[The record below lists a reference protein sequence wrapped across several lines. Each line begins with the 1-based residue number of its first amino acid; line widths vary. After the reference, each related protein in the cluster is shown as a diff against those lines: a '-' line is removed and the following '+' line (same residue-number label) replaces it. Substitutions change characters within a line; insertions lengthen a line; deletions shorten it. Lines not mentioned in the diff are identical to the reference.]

1 MRAWTAAAAAAATLW
16 AASAFAADPSP
27 GRTDGPE
34 GSEIGKGGYRFAG
47 TPGTWSVAPFLGA
60 AMVESEGSET
70 ETDLMY
76 GLNVGWRR
84 EDWLGVHAGYAFIQ
98 DQETSLFSAGV
109 RNIFEYEPFNYHLIL
124 DAELYAPREGDTNF
138 GIVPGVG
145 AEVLLTDHLSLG
157 LQYQRDFIFSDE
169 SIGINRFTARVAF
182 RF

>member
-1 MRAWTAAAAAAATLW
+1 MRAWTAAAAATLW

-47 TPGTWSVAPFLGA
+47 TPGVWFVEPFLGA

-109 RNIFEYEPFNYHLIL
+109 RNIFEYDPFNYHLSL
-124 DAELYAPREGDTNF
+124 DAELYAPSEGDTNF
-138 GIVPGVG
+138 GIAPGVG

-157 LQYQRDFIFSDE
+157 LQYQRDFIFSDD